1 MRKDQGG
8 QGGMVVN
15 TASIVGKLHLGLKN
29 YFINL
34 FISNTIYKCTVYRCI
49 ASTMLCT
56 TQSCIIKGKTN
67 STIFFE
73 QFKYQIPQS

>member
-34 FISNTIYKCTVYRCI
+34 FISNTMYIYRCI
-49 ASTMLCT
+49 PSTMLCT
-56 TQSCIIKGKTN
+56 TRLV
-67 STIFFE
+67 
-73 QFKYQIPQS
+73 